1 MSGFPAKGTSSVRS
15 GPPFTLPGRP
25 PFVPPEASTS
35 DAVNRQMALH
45 VLNKRRPAAANRTVT
60 PSTNLYSQKMNYHS
74 SSSKRMQQN
83 TSGGV
88 AAQQA
93 LTASQSQHGIM
104 KGPFTRLPIDGK
116 MKDGEIVWNAPRR
129 VQQGEYYHASLP
141 VTPGD
146 ISFHHYYKDGQYHPV
161 RYPLGGVN
169 GGLPWWHE
177 HGHYRAPPGMNAP
190 VPNNGAAERALAGR
204 YHELMVAGR
213 ARKFNSPSLG
223 QGPMIGEP
231 HYGHQ
236 GLVGEPAYAYG
247 GQPGGTDEALYSNGA
262 YEEHHHHYYDGVN
275 PADLPPHAHIHGI
288 DVDALDGEQS
298 GGEEYP
304 STYPEDY
311 YRHEPQEEEFVPPEG
326 PPMPDEY
333 YAAQQQAEQEWR
345 EQDELPQRPATAPA
359 IAPATA
365 PAIAPAEAKAPWKPK
380 KASPQKAP
388 PPKLDLSK
396 GCPRPLAQFR
406 AALNFG
412 SATDPSHQKG
422 RDALWPQFDA
432 NDNGYVSLAECNGGI
447 MRALC
452 QMWGKEGNPLF
463 MRYYRSYIRAYND
476 AKDASPPRP
485 GYEEDDEYVTISEF
499 RFLLVYLGLYAA
511 WYEVFMMIDGATA
524 KLENGR
530 YKGDHRL
537 SRDEW
542 ENALPMIR
550 RAGATWADSIALRE
564 ATAEDFDVIDR
575 NHGGFIDLQEFCEW
589 VEHAE
594 KRANDGRG
602 NAKGVE
608 LGVNEPVDA
617 AGRFVFDSDR
627 KWFTT
632 PLEMRPG
639 NASRKQ
645 MEAGQEYGHHRVR
658 F

>member
-1 MSGFPAKGTSSVRS
+1 MSAGFPAKGTSSVRS

-262 YEEHHHHYYDGVN
+262 YEEHHHHCLLYT
-275 PADLPPHAHIHGI
+275 
-288 DVDALDGEQS
+288 S
-298 GGEEYP
+298 P
-304 STYPEDY
+304 S
-311 YRHEPQEEEFVPPEG
+311 
-326 PPMPDEY
+326 
-333 YAAQQQAEQEWR
+333 
-345 EQDELPQRPATAPA
+345 
-359 IAPATA
+359 
-365 PAIAPAEAKAPWKPK
+365 
-380 KASPQKAP
+380 
-388 PPKLDLSK
+388 
-396 GCPRPLAQFR
+396 PR
-406 AALNFG
+406 
-412 SATDPSHQKG
+412 D
-422 RDALWPQFDA
+422 
-432 NDNGYVSLAECNGGI
+432 
-447 MRALC
+447 
-452 QMWGKEGNPLF
+452 
-463 MRYYRSYIRAYND
+463 
-476 AKDASPPRP
+476 
-485 GYEEDDEYVTISEF
+485 
-499 RFLLVYLGLYAA
+499 
-511 WYEVFMMIDGATA
+511 
-524 KLENGR
+524 
-530 YKGDHRL
+530 
-537 SRDEW
+537 
-542 ENALPMIR
+542 
-550 RAGATWADSIALRE
+550 
-564 ATAEDFDVIDR
+564 
-575 NHGGFIDLQEFCEW
+575 
-589 VEHAE
+589 
-594 KRANDGRG
+594 
-602 NAKGVE
+602 
-608 LGVNEPVDA
+608 
-617 AGRFVFDSDR
+617 
-627 KWFTT
+627 
-632 PLEMRPG
+632 
-639 NASRKQ
+639 
-645 MEAGQEYGHHRVR
+645 
-658 F
+658 